1 MKILTARAVDA
12 VKPGP
17 ARIEL
22 PDGTGGGLYLAV
34 EPTGTKSWVLRT
46 RVAGKPKRITLGRA
60 GSDGLTLFAAR
71 AASATAR
78 HRLEQDIGVLTT
90 AAPPSRTNDRIEI
103 QVGAF
108 LEKHARIKTRPTT
121 LLQTEAIFDRLV
133 LPAWH
138 GRSVRDI
145 RRRDVIDLVERIAEE
160 RGGYM
165 ANRTLG
171 VLSKFFNWLVG
182 RDVIETP
189 PVAGVVRPH
198 REVARDRVLADDEV
212 KRLWLAC
219 EGEGAFGPALR
230 LLLLTGQRKNE
241 VCLMHWDALD
251 EAERTWTIP
260 AARAKNGVAH
270 KVPLSKQAWTLIQA
284 MPRFVGNE
292 HVFAGRAGRGAI
304 NGGWDKAKTRI
315 SGKAGIEESSWRL
328 HDLRR
333 TAASGLQKLGVRVE
347 VIERALN
354 HTSGSFRGVIGVY
367 QRHDYADEIAVA
379 LQRWADR
386 VDEIV
391 SGRAAKVVPL
401 RGGKRR

>member
-1 MKILTARAVDA
+1 MKILTARAVEA
-12 VKPGP
+12 AKPGP

-71 AASATAR
+71 AASANAR
-78 HRLEQDIGVLTT
+78 HRLEQGIMLPT
-90 AAPPSRTNDRIEI
+90 APPPSRTNDQIEI

-108 LEKHARIKTRPTT
+108 LDKHARVKTRPATQ
-121 LLQTEAIFDRLV
+121 LQTEAIFDRLV
-133 LPAWH
+133 LPTWR
-138 GRSVRDI
+138 GRSVHSI
-145 RRRDVIDLVERIAEE
+145 RRRDVIDLVERLAEE

-165 ANRTLG
+165 ANRVLG
-171 VLSKFFNWLVG
+171 VLSKFFNWLRA
-182 RDVIETP
+182 RDVIETSP
-189 PVAGVVRPH
+189 AAGVERPH
-198 REVARDRVLADDEV
+198 QEVPRDRVLADNEV

-241 VCLMHWDALD
+241 VCQMRWDELN
-251 EAERTWTIP
+251 EAERFWIIP
-260 AARAKNGVAH
+260 PARAKNGVAH
-270 KVPLSKQAWTLIQA
+270 KVPLSEPAWALIQA
-284 MPRFVGNE
+284 MPRFAGND
-292 HVFAGRAGRGAI
+292 HVFAGRAGRGTI
-304 NGGWDKAKTRI
+304 GGGWAKAKSRI
-315 SGKAGIEESSWRL
+315 GAKAGIDEASWRL

-333 TAASGLQKLGVRVE
+333 TAASGMQKLGVRVE

-354 HTSGSFRGVIGVY
+354 HTSGSFRGVTGVY
-367 QRHDYADEIAVA
+367 QRHDYADEIAAA

-386 VDEIV
+386 VDELV
-391 SGRAAKVVPL
+391 AGKPAKVITL
-401 RGGKRR
+401 RGNKRR